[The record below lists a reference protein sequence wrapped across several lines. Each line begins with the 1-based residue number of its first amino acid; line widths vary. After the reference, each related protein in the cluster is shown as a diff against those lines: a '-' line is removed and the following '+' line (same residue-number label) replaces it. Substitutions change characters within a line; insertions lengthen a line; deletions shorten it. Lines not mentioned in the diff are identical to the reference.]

1 MRGLEFSLWRIRD
14 LLSTRAYLTITEAL
28 AAILLIAPELTG
40 GDGFCGSLCKFAWV
54 TCDQWLRWEILAI
67 QTIKIRSEI
76 RERERERGGEGETTD
91 CEAGTY
97 FTHSVVI
104 CQALAPNYS
113 DYSEVLSISGDAG
126 WCWYKPWLWL
136 TSVTAHQR
144 PGRAGRAGV
153 RARPRFLNQRV
164 VFSRLPRELG
174 TTDTGDFRDM
184 SHNVTK
190 TSSGMLTGNEN
201 PDLLMTKLWQCMKVN
216 GKWGDL

>member
-54 TCDQWLRWEILAI
+54 TCDRWLRWEILAI

-76 RERERERGGEGETTD
+76 RVREREGGEGEGETTD

-113 DYSEVLSISGDAG
+113 DYSDVLSISGDAG

-153 RARPRFLNQRV
+153 RSPG
-164 VFSRLPRELG
+164 FSTNELFSQG
-174 TTDTGDFRDM
+174 YLGSSALQTPETFVTCHTM
-184 SHNVTK
+184 SRRRHRGCWQETRTLISWWRNSDNV
-190 TSSGMLTGNEN
+190 
-201 PDLLMTKLWQCMKVN
+201 WR
-216 GKWGDL
+216 